1 MWMGPLQFL
10 PLNSTSRSTT
20 GFLIDLA
27 IRSCGWWTQVV
38 APWLPFF
45 IGNMDATIAQTASS
59 IHPADSNRGVLLPC
73 HSHKVWD
80 AIPISVLGNS
90 LRTASQHL
98 QLLTW
103 KNGVGSFG
111 AGSSRTNTRWNVTDP
126 CRTNQINSSK
136 ELWQL
141 LFSLPMPWSQGSDSI
156 AS

>member
-59 IHPADSNRGVLLPC
+59 IHPADSNRGVLLPMPFPQGLRC
-73 HSHKVWD
+73 HSNFCPWKF
-80 AIPISVLGNS
+80 